1 VLQYERKIFVG
12 WRGDRLPTTPAPEVT
27 TPFPGEEQPT
37 VELPLRETSE
47 GAGLTGPNT
56 YFEDFSPGDIIVTY
70 AHAQLRKDN
79 LLFAIVP
86 GRESFSRATRST
98 SYYGKQRVP
107 VWLSLPTV
115 EITGEL
121 HAAGRTFDIEMFL
134 AKSTG
139 DHIGILNAT
148 ARSSLYPD
156 VTFSGEAF
164 LVNKH
169 WIDLFCQGEPR
180 SG

>member
-1 VLQYERKIFVG
+1 MVRRMAAGLLPVDFFTRGYRISGHVSTRTQSVG
-12 WRGDRLPTTPAPEVT
+12 DMLNDRL
-27 TPFPGEEQPT
+27 
-37 VELPLRETSE
+37 TSYLE
-47 GAGLTGPNT
+47 I
-56 YFEDFSPGDIIVTY
+56 EDVYIARISNPGDIIVTY
-70 AHAQLRKDN
+70 AQAQLRKDN

-121 HAAGRTFDIEMFL
+121 NAAGRTFDIEMFL

-169 WIDLFCQGEPR
+169 VIDLFCQGEPR
-180 SG
+180 